1 MHLYPVPGRFPA
13 LERMSFYR
21 VIPSQHLLPAQL
33 RSVTLQ
39 EIRPPYNSELGSEVG
54 TFYLVRHLLTLMICD
69 QHLVPDAIQV
79 CAAMIQVPL
88 QCTTVQRW
96 TKAREGKEPKLSS
109 RVLIFRSALWF
120 LASCLPDI
128 SIRQ

>member
-1 MHLYPVPGRFPA
+1 MPGLAGSEAYCLVLGRFPA

-54 TFYLVRHLLTLMICD
+54 TFYLVRPFPC
-69 QHLVPDAIQV
+69 
-79 CAAMIQVPL
+79 
-88 QCTTVQRW
+88 
-96 TKAREGKEPKLSS
+96 S
-109 RVLIFRSALWF
+109 
-120 LASCLPDI
+120 
-128 SIRQ
+128 

>member
-1 MHLYPVPGRFPA
+1 MHVDSQFSSKENPSLLSMGRAHMRACMPGLAGSDACCLVTGRFPA

-54 TFYLVRHLLTLMICD
+54 TFYLVHPFPTFTLCD
-69 QHLVPDAIQV
+69 QQRAL
-79 CAAMIQVPL
+79 
-88 QCTTVQRW
+88 TVVS
-96 TKAREGKEPKLSS
+96 ARASMA
-109 RVLIFRSALWF
+109 FTALCSEH
-120 LASCLPDI
+120 SCSGWD
-128 SIRQ
+128 